1 MRLLQ
6 LLLLLLFVG
15 AVPAGAWAEDPSS
28 SSQNAGEQAG
38 LKWQPEA
45 PAYGDSTRA
54 GPSFDG
60 LGYLFPIRLHLNR
73 GGYID
78 GGMGGVDA
86 DGGRL
91 LLLLSR
97 GDLLIDYDLVVAVT
111 PLAELE
117 EQAEVLARAGPPPL
131 QDGIPQKYRWVPTW
145 RSHLGVL
152 LSFLLPGAGQFIQT
166 ENRGVGFLVMTG
178 VLSSVAV
185 GLLALYAP
193 SSYGPEARRGI
204 AGVFFGL
211 AGGVAIGG
219 AVNAYQ
225 SGRER
230 RLVP

>member
-1 MRLLQ
+1 MRLRQ
-6 LLLLLLFVG
+6 LLLLLLVVAALPRP
-15 AVPAGAWAEDPSS
+15 AVAEEATSASEGEGEAAGS
-28 SSQNAGEQAG
+28 
-38 LKWQPEA
+38 KWQPEA
-45 PAYGDSTRA
+45 PPHTASTRV

-86 DGGRL
+86 GGGRL

-97 GDLLIDYDLVVAVT
+97 GDLLIDYELVVAVT
-111 PLAELE
+111 PLADVDA
-117 EQAEVLARAGPPPL
+117 QAELLATAGPPPL
-131 QDGIPQKYRWVPTW
+131 RDGIPQKYRWVPTW

-166 ENRGVGFLVMTG
+166 QNRGVGFLVMTG

-185 GLLALYAP
+185 GLLALYGP

-230 RLVP
+230 RPVP